1 MARVKNGAVTKARHK
16 KVLKEAKG
24 YFGSK
29 HRLYKSAKEQ
39 LMHSGQY
46 AFRDRKQK
54 KRDFRKLW
62 ITRINAAC
70 RQNDI
75 SYSRF
80 IEGLTKAGVEVNRKM
95 LSEIAIND
103 PKAFTELV
111 KVAKDGK
118 AGKVKPASE
127 VVGKEVTIGAK
138 KAAKKVEEKK
148 APAKKETAK
157 KESVKKETTKK
168 VEKKETKK
176 EAVDYSKMT
185 VAELKAVAAKKKI
198 AVTGMKKA
206 EIIAALEK

>member
-16 KVLKEAKG
+16 KVLKQAKG

-29 HRLYKSAKEQ
+29 HRLYKTAKEQ

-46 AFRDRKQK
+46 AFRDRRQK
-54 KRDFRKLW
+54 KREFRKLW

-103 PKAFTELV
+103 PKMFTELV

-118 AGKVKPASE
+118 AGKIKAAEE
-127 VVGKEVTIGAK
+127 VSSKEITLKKTSSNSTKKTTKKKEVKAVEEKKEESKDVDLSKLTLADLK
-138 KAAKKVEEKK
+138 KAAKE
-148 APAKKETAK
+148 AG
-157 KESVKKETTKK
+157 VKG
-168 VEKKETKK
+168 
-176 EAVDYSKMT
+176 YST
-185 VAELKAVAAKKKI
+185 
-198 AVTGMKKA
+198 MKKA
-206 EIIAALEK
+206 ELVEALSK

>member
-1 MARVKNGAVTKARHK
+1 MARVKGGTVARARRK
-16 KVLKEAKG
+16 KTLKEAKG

-29 HRLYKSAKEQ
+29 HRLYKTAKEQ

-80 IEGLTKAGVEVNRKM
+80 IEGLTKAGVEINRKM

-103 PKAFTELV
+103 PKAFSELV
-111 KVAKDGK
+111 KIAKDGK
-118 AGKVKPASE
+118 AGKIKPE
-127 VVGKEVTIGAK
+127 IKEVNEEVTVGAS
-138 KAAKKVEEKK
+138 
-148 APAKKETAK
+148 KE
-157 KESVKKETTKK
+157 TKK
-168 VEKKETKK
+168 VTKTEKGTKKETKK
-176 EAVDYSKMT
+176 ETTKEEKETTDYSKMT
-185 VAELKAVAAKKKI
+185 VAELKEIAKKKKI
-198 AVTGMKKA
+198 DVTGMKKA
-206 EIIAALEK
+206 EIVEALNK

>member
-16 KVLKEAKG
+16 KVLKAAKG

-29 HRLYKSAKEQ
+29 HRLYKTAKEQ

-54 KRDFRKLW
+54 KREFRKLW

-70 RQNDI
+70 RMNDI

-103 PKAFTELV
+103 PKMFTELV
-111 KVAKDGK
+111 NVARDGK
-118 AGKVKPASE
+118 AGKIAKATE
-127 VVGKEVTIGAK
+127 VAGNEVTIGAK
-138 KAAKKVEEKK
+138 KETVVADKAVAKKLDKLT
-148 APAKKETAK
+148 KEN
-157 KESVKKETTKK
+157 E
-168 VEKKETKK
+168 
-176 EAVDYSKMT
+176 
-185 VAELKAVAAKKKI
+185 ELKAK
-198 AVTGMKKA
+198 VT
-206 EIIAALEK
+206 ELTN

>member
-16 KVLKEAKG
+16 KVLKQAKG

-54 KRDFRKLW
+54 KREFRKLW

-70 RQNDI
+70 RENGI

-80 IEGLTKAGVEVNRKM
+80 IEGLNKAGVEVNRKM

-111 KVAKDGK
+111 EVAKKGK
-118 AGKVKPASE
+118 EGKIKASE
-127 VVGKEVTIGAK
+127 VKSTNEVTVK
-138 KAAKKVEEKK
+138 SSSTKEEVKATEKK
-148 APAKKETAK
+148 ATTKKETAK
-157 KESVKKETTKK
+157 KE
-168 VEKKETKK
+168 TKK
-176 EAVDYSKMT
+176 EEKVDYSKMT
-185 VAELKAVAAKKKI
+185 VAELKEIAKEKGI
-198 AVTGMKKA
+198 ATTGMKKA
-206 EIIAALEK
+206 DIIEALEK

>member
-29 HRLYKSAKEQ
+29 HRLYKTAKEQ

-111 KVAKDGK
+111 KVARDGK
-118 AGKVKPASE
+118 AGKVSRAEE
-127 VVGKEVTIGAK
+127 VAGCEVTVGKVETK
-138 KAAKKVEEKK
+138 KAAAKEKVEEKK
-148 APAKKETAK
+148 AEVKAKKTEVKEKVETK
-157 KESVKKETTKK
+157 KAAVKEKVATKKAEVKEK
-168 VEKKETKK
+168 VEKKTTTKK
-176 EAVDYSKMT
+176 TTKT
-185 VAELKAVAAKKKI
+185 TK
-198 AVTGMKKA
+198 T
-206 EIIAALEK
+206 EK

>member
-1 MARVKNGAVTKARHK
+1 MAKVKNGAVTKARHK
-16 KVLKEAKG
+16 KVLKQAKG

-29 HRLYKSAKEQ
+29 HRLYKTAKEQ

-103 PKAFTELV
+103 PKMFSEFV

-118 AGKVKPASE
+118 AGKITKASE
-127 VVGKEVTIGAK
+127 VIGHEVTISTTAQK
-138 KAAKKVEEKK
+138 KAT
-148 APAKKETAK
+148 P
-157 KESVKKETTKK
+157 KK
-168 VEKKETKK
+168 VEKEEPKK
-176 EAVDYSKMT
+176 ESKSKEETVDYSKMT
-185 VAELKAVAAKKKI
+185 VAELKEVAAKKKI
-198 AVTGMKKA
+198 SVTGLKKA
-206 EIIAALEK
+206 DIVAALTK

>member
-16 KVLKEAKG
+16 KVLKQAKG

-29 HRLYKSAKEQ
+29 HRLYKTAKEQ

-46 AFRDRKQK
+46 AFRDRRQK
-54 KRDFRKLW
+54 KREFRKLW

-103 PKAFTELV
+103 PKMFTELV

-118 AGKVKPASE
+118 AGKIKAAEE
-127 VVGKEVTIGAK
+127 VSSKEITLKKTSSNSTKKTTEKKEV
-138 KAAKKVEEKK
+138 KAVEEKK
-148 APAKKETAK
+148 EESNDVDLSKLTLADLKKTAK
-157 KESVKKETTKK
+157 EAGVKG
-168 VEKKETKK
+168 
-176 EAVDYSKMT
+176 YST
-185 VAELKAVAAKKKI
+185 
-198 AVTGMKKA
+198 MKKA
-206 EIIAALEK
+206 ELVEALSK

>member
-16 KVLKEAKG
+16 KVLKQAKG

-29 HRLYKSAKEQ
+29 HRLYKTAKEQ

-103 PKAFTELV
+103 PKMFTEFV
-111 KVAKDGK
+111 KIARDGK
-118 AGKVKPASE
+118 AGKVTKASE
-127 VVGKEVTIGAK
+127 VIGHEVTINAK
-138 KAAKKVEEKK
+138 TK
-148 APAKKETAK
+148 APKTEA
-157 KESVKKETTKK
+157 
-168 VEKKETKK
+168 KETKK
-176 EAVDYSKMT
+176 ETKAKEPKSAEKVDYAKMT
-185 VAELKAVAAKKKI
+185 VAELKEVAAKKKI
-198 AVTGMKKA
+198 DVTGMKKA
-206 EIIAALEK
+206 DIVAALTK

>member
-16 KVLKEAKG
+16 KVLKAAKG

-80 IEGLTKAGVEVNRKM
+80 IEGLNKAGVEVNRKM

-103 PKAFTELV
+103 PKMFSEFV

-118 AGKVKPASE
+118 AGKITKSTE
-127 VVGKEVTIGAK
+127 VIGREVTINGAK
-138 KAAKKVEEKK
+138 ATKKTEEKK
-148 APAKKETAK
+148 VAKKEV
-157 KESVKKETTKK
+157 KEET
-168 VEKKETKK
+168 
-176 EAVDYSKMT
+176 VDYSKMT
-185 VAELKAVAAKKKI
+185 VAELKEVAASKNI
-198 AVTGMKKA
+198 SVAGLKKA
-206 EIIAALEK
+206 EIIEVLTK

>member
-16 KVLKEAKG
+16 KVLKAAKG

-29 HRLYKSAKEQ
+29 HRLYKTAKEQ

-80 IEGLTKAGVEVNRKM
+80 IEGLTKAGVEINRKM

-118 AGKVKPASE
+118 AGKVKAATE
-127 VVGKEVTIGAK
+127 VTGSEVTIGGK
-138 KAAKKVEEKK
+138 KAA
-148 APAKKETAK
+148 A
-157 KESVKKETTKK
+157 
-168 VEKKETKK
+168 KKETKK
-176 EAVDYSKMT
+176 AEVKEEKKTTTKKEAKAEKVDYSKMT
-185 VAELKAVAAKKKI
+185 VAELKEEAAKKKI
-198 AVTGMKKA
+198 SVTGMKKA
-206 EIIAALEK
+206 EIIEALEK

>member
-16 KVLKEAKG
+16 KVLKQAKG

-29 HRLYKSAKEQ
+29 HRLYKTAKEQ

-103 PKAFTELV
+103 PKMFSEFV
-111 KVAKDGK
+111 KMARDGK
-118 AGKVKPASE
+118 ASKVTVSSE
-127 VVGKEVTIGAK
+127 VVGHEVTISNKISEK
-138 KAAKKVEEKK
+138 KATTKAVKKEEKK
-148 APAKKETAK
+148 E
-157 KESVKKETTKK
+157 
-168 VEKKETKK
+168 

-185 VAELKAVAAKKKI
+185 VSELKEIAASKKI
-198 AVTGMKKA
+198 SVTGLKKA
-206 EIIAALEK
+206 EIIEALNK

>member
-16 KVLKEAKG
+16 KVLKAAKG

-70 RQNDI
+70 RMNDI

-80 IEGLTKAGVEVNRKM
+80 INGLTKAGVEVNRKM

-103 PKAFTELV
+103 MDAFKKLV
-111 KVAKDGK
+111 EVAKKG
-118 AGKVKPASE
+118 E
-127 VVGKEVTIGAK
+127 VEN
-138 KAAKKVEEKK
+138 
-148 APAKKETAK
+148 
-157 KESVKKETTKK
+157 SK
-168 VEKKETKK
+168 VEKKEEKVTNTKN
-176 EAVDYSKMT
+176 ENNDLSSMT
-185 VAELKAVAAKKKI
+185 VAELRELAKNKG
-198 AVTGMKKA
+198 VEGYSTMKKA
-206 EIIAALEK
+206 ELIEALNK

>member
-16 KVLKEAKG
+16 KVLKQAKG

-29 HRLYKSAKEQ
+29 HRLYKTAKEQ

-54 KRDFRKLW
+54 KREFRKLW

-103 PKAFTELV
+103 PKMFSEFV
-111 KVAKDGK
+111 KIARDGK
-118 AGKVKPASE
+118 AGKIKAQEEIS
-127 VVGKEVTIGAK
+127 GREVTITANKNGS
-138 KAAKKVEEKK
+138 
-148 APAKKETAK
+148 KKET
-157 KESVKKETTKK
+157 TTKK

-176 EAVDYSKMT
+176 EVKEETKDEDLSKLT
-185 VAELKAVAAKKKI
+185 LADLKKK
-198 AVTGMKKA
+198 AKEAEVKGYSTMKKA
-206 EIIAALEK
+206 ELIEALSK